1 VSLRQ
6 GTVAATP
13 EAPAMVC
20 VATVATAHGV
30 RGAVKLRCYTE
41 EPEGV
46 AAYGPLYDA
55 KGRELFTL
63 TLLHRVRG
71 GIVAR
76 IEGVDSREA
85 AEALRGLDLYVPR
98 DRLPPPEPE
107 EFYHEDLVGLEA
119 VDREGRPQ
127 GRVVGVQNY
136 GAGDLLELRT
146 ADGGSVFVPFTHE
159 SVPEVDLGAGRVVVV
174 LPGVV

>member
-1 VSLRQ
+1 
-6 GTVAATP
+6 
-13 EAPAMVC
+13 MVC

-46 AAYGPLYDA
+46 AAYGPVYDA
-55 KGRELFTL
+55 KGRELFGL
-63 TLLHRVRG
+63 TVLHRVKG
-71 GIVAR
+71 GVVAR
-76 IEGVDSREA
+76 VEGVETREA

-98 DRLPPPEPE
+98 DRLPEPE
-107 EFYHEDLVGLEA
+107 EGEFYHEDLVGLDA

-136 GAGDLLELRT
+136 GAGDLLELR
-146 ADGGSVFVPFTHE
+146 AGDGGSILVPFTRE
-159 SVPEVDLGAGRVVVV
+159 AVPEVDIAARRVVVV
-174 LPGVV
+174 PSRQG